1 MNTKAI
7 DRFAYS
13 RNGAGAADES
23 CLIRISIPGVE
34 TEGQQTRYKIH
45 VVNVQTRQAWQTSH
59 RYSEFLA
66 LRNEL
71 IAHFEAAQR
80 KCPGCVN
87 FEKVIKLFEFPTKR
101 YFSSSNP
108 AVINYRK
115 TALRAFLALLASHTF
130 TTSPKCPTCSGVP
143 FTSVRDFLTEETKTA
158 SSPTNSAG
166 SGNETESIRE
176 SIQVKNFTTYIPP
189 AKTNAVNSEG
199 VFVHQGSKPRQHKP
213 REQKKEKRP
222 AKAPE
227 PAAREMPSPPP
238 SEQSVP
244 SLPASPARAPAKKE
258 RSAAPAPPPVESKP
272 SVHDEDEEFGS
283 LNLDFLQNTSID
295 KD

>member
-23 CLIRISIPGVE
+23 CLIRINIPGVE

-59 RYSEFLA
+59 RYSEFLT

-101 YFSSSNP
+101 YFSSNNP

-143 FTSVRDFLTEETKTA
+143 FTS
-158 SSPTNSAG
+158 
-166 SGNETESIRE
+166 TESIRE